1 MEFKSQLSL
10 NFKFIISH
18 MINMEW
24 VLIVGIIAGVYLASN
39 IGANDI
45 GNSMGT
51 AVGSG
56 VIKMRQA
63 LIVGAVFMFLGAIFL
78 SGNVIKT
85 ISGGIIDVSFITPVG
100 AVIATLTAGL
110 WVSISIFRKTPVSGS
125 HSMVGAIFGYGVV
138 YVGLNHIKWNSLLTI
153 GLSWIASP
161 LLGALIG
168 FIFYYLLRTLLLEKI
183 QSIAVSGRIEKI
195 FSYLQILSS
204 CFAALGIGA
213 IDIAAATGVL
223 IAVVGT
229 GSGIDIKL
237 LGALGLVTGILVAG
251 NRIVGTVG
259 KRITNLVPTR
269 GVSAQISAASV
280 ILTFAFLGMP
290 ISPTQTLV
298 GSVIGVGLARKTRDV
313 GGDVIKQILSSWLLT
328 FPICAII
335 SGFIYFVVSTWIL

>member
-1 MEFKSQLSL
+1 
-10 NFKFIISH
+10 
-18 MINMEW
+18 MEW
-24 VLIVGIIAGVYLASN
+24 LLIIGVLTGIYLASN

-63 LIVGAVFMFLGAIFL
+63 LVVGAIFMFIGAVFL

-85 ISGGIIDVSFITPVG
+85 ISGGIVDLSFITPMG

-110 WVSISIFRKTPVSGS
+110 WVSISILRKTPVSGS
-125 HSMVGAIFGYGVV
+125 HSIVGAIFGYGIV
-138 YVGLNHIKWNSLLTI
+138 YAGLNNIKWNSLLII
-153 GLSWIASP
+153 GLSWISSP

-168 FIFYYLLRTLLLEKI
+168 FIFYYSLRTLLLEKI
-183 QSIAVSGRIEKI
+183 QSIAVSGRVEKI

-213 IDIAAATGVL
+213 IDIAAATGVM

-229 GSGIDIKL
+229 GSGVDIKL
-237 LGALGLVTGILVAG
+237 LGALGLVSGILIAG

-259 KRITNLVPTR
+259 RRITNLVPTR

-280 ILTFAFLGMP
+280 ILAFAFLGMP

-313 GGDVIKQILSSWLLT
+313 GGDVVKQILSSWILT

-335 SGFIYFVVSTWIL
+335 SGIFYLIASSFL

>member
-1 MEFKSQLSL
+1 
-10 NFKFIISH
+10 
-18 MINMEW
+18 MEW
-24 VLIVGIIAGVYLASN
+24 LLIIGVITGVYLASN
-39 IGANDI
+39 IGDNDI

-63 LIVGAVFMFLGAIFL
+63 LIMGAIFMFIGAVFL
-78 SGNVIKT
+78 SSNVIKT
-85 ISGGIIDVSFITPVG
+85 ISGGIVDTSFITPIG

-110 WVSISIFRKTPVSGS
+110 WVSISILRKTPVSGS
-125 HSMVGAIFGYGVV
+125 HSMVGAIFGYGLV
-138 YVGLNHIKWNSLLTI
+138 YAGLNHIKWDSLLII

-168 FIFYYLLRTLLLEKI
+168 FIFYYSLRTLILEKVR
-183 QSIAVSGRIEKI
+183 SISVSGRIEKI
-195 FSYLQILSS
+195 FSYLQIFSS

-213 IDIAAATGVL
+213 IDIAAATGVM

-229 GSGIDIKL
+229 SSGTDIKL
-237 LGALGLVTGILVAG
+237 LGALGLVAGILIAG

-298 GSVIGVGLARKTRDV
+298 GSVIGVGLARRTRDV

-328 FPICAII
+328 FPICAVISGILYFII
-335 SGFIYFVVSTWIL
+335 STLIG

>member
-1 MEFKSQLSL
+1 
-10 NFKFIISH
+10 
-18 MINMEW
+18 MEW
-24 VLIVGIIAGVYLASN
+24 LLIIGVITGVYLASN

-63 LIVGAVFMFLGAIFL
+63 LVIGALFMFIGAVFL

-85 ISGGIIDVSFITPVG
+85 ISGGIIDVSFITPIG

-110 WVSISIFRKTPVSGS
+110 WVSISILRKTPVSGS
-125 HSMVGAIFGYGVV
+125 HSIVGAIFGYGLV
-138 YVGLNHIKWNSLLTI
+138 YVGLNNIEWSSLLII

-161 LLGALIG
+161 ILGALIG
-168 FIFYYLLRTLLLEKI
+168 FIFYYSLRRLLLEKVR
-183 QSIAVSGRIEKI
+183 SMAVSGRIEKI

-213 IDIAAATGVL
+213 IDIAAATGVM

-229 GSGIDIKL
+229 GSGIDIKV
-237 LGALGLVTGILVAG
+237 LGAFGLVTGILVAG

-259 KRITNLVPTR
+259 RRITNLVPTR

-280 ILTFAFLGMP
+280 ILMFAFLGMP

-298 GSVIGVGLARKTRDV
+298 GSIIGVGLARKTRDV
-313 GGDVIKQILSSWLLT
+313 GGDVIKQILSSWALT

-335 SGFIYFVVSTWIL
+335 SGTLYFLVTSI